1 MFRSMMLVCAI
12 GALGAVG
19 CVGASDAADETAVGQ
34 ATGGGGSGGLFDCQ
48 NNGSVSVIC
57 TGDISILNGLTVSVD
72 KVLNDNQI
80 SVLENDLNNLKIT
93 DINILDYNKILND
106 VEVVALNDFLTKFN
120 VLNLTKNDIDVC
132 AVVNVLGLQI
142 CK

>member
-19 CVGASDAADETAVGQ
+19 CVGASDAADESATEQ
-34 ATGGGGSGGLFDCQ
+34 HTGGGGGLFDCQ
-48 NNGSVSVIC
+48 NNGSVSVVC
-57 TGDISILNGLTVSVD
+57 TGDISILNGLTVNID
-72 KVLNDNQI
+72 KTLNGNQLNVL
-80 SVLENDLNNLKIT
+80 SGDLNNLKIT
-93 DINILDYNKILND
+93 DINILDYNKILDD
-106 VEVVALNDFLTKFN
+106 VKVVALNDFLTKFSIPVTN
-120 VLNLTKNDIDVC
+120 NDVDVC

>member
-1 MFRSMMLVCAI
+1 MIRSMMLVCAI

-34 ATGGGGSGGLFDCQ
+34 ATGGGGGFFDCQ
-48 NNGSVSVIC
+48 NNGSVSVVC

-80 SVLENDLNNLKIT
+80 NVLQDDLNNLKIT

-132 AVVNVLGLQI
+132 AVVNILGLQI

>member
-19 CVGASDAADETAVGQ
+19 CVGASDAADESATEQ
-34 ATGGGGSGGLFDCQ
+34 HTGGGGGLFDCQ
-48 NNGSVSVIC
+48 NNGSVSVVC
-57 TGDISILNGLTVSVD
+57 TGDISILNGLTVNID
-72 KVLNDNQI
+72 KTLNGNQLNVL
-80 SVLENDLNNLKIT
+80 SGDLNNLKIT
-93 DINILDYNKILND
+93 DINVLDYNKILDD
-106 VEVVALNDFLTKFN
+106 VEVVALNDFLTKFSIP
-120 VLNLTKNDIDVC
+120 VTKNDIDVC

>member
-1 MFRSMMLVCAI
+1 MFRSMMFVCAL
-12 GALGAVG
+12 GAIGAVG
-19 CVGASDAADETAVGQ
+19 CVGTGDAADESAVGQ
-34 ATGGGGSGGLFDCQ
+34 ATGHGGFFDCQ

-57 TGDISILNGLTVSVD
+57 TGDISFLNGLTVNID
-72 KVLNDNQI
+72 KTLDGNQLNVLSD
-80 SVLENDLNNLKIT
+80 DLNNLKIT

-132 AVVNVLGLQI
+132 AVVNILGLQI